1 MWIRWCSQ
9 QNQFVNSNP
18 LWIQAHKP
26 QGAPTALLRSVDALE
41 KATEVLDREYQQC
54 EAIKAQ
60 VSKLPTLKDAS
71 TIEKSLGIN
80 NTMFK
85 SMLWKSCSS
94 SLLWSTYDF
103 TSSISIQGW
112 FNKLTSKSLTRLW
125 SALTI
130 SNVGPNQQSW
140 WSGWLKFQYPML
152 KKSCWSALLRC
163 TSITTTENTAKTLIS
178 NLEGG
183 KEFKHF
189 SIMAWI
195 HISPHALVACQVFHA
210 WI

>member
-9 QNQFVNSNP
+9 QNQFVCSNP

-71 TIEKSLGIN
+71 SIEQSLGIN

-130 SNVGPNQQSW
+130 SNVGPNQRSW

-152 KKSCWSALLRC
+152 KKVVGLHCWGAHRSPRRRTLPRP
-163 TSITTTENTAKTLIS
+163 SFQIWRGGRSSNT
-178 NLEGG
+178 
-183 KEFKHF
+183 F
-189 SIMAWI
+189 
-195 HISPHALVACQVFHA
+195 Q
-210 WI
+210 

>member
-9 QNQFVNSNP
+9 QNQFVCSNC

-71 TIEKSLGIN
+71 SIEQSLGIN

-85 SMLWKSCSS
+85 SMLWKVAVHLCCDQLMI
-94 SLLWSTYDF
+94 LLLPSQSKDGSTNWQASPWLDF
-103 TSSISIQGW
+103 EVPWPFRMLAPISGPGEAAGW
-112 FNKLTSKSLTRLW
+112 N
-125 SALTI
+125 
-130 SNVGPNQQSW
+130 
-140 WSGWLKFQYPML
+140 
-152 KKSCWSALLRC
+152 
-163 TSITTTENTAKTLIS
+163 
-178 NLEGG
+178 
-183 KEFKHF
+183 F
-189 SIMAWI
+189 SI
-195 HISPHALVACQVFHA
+195 PC
-210 WI
+210 